1 MVQGAEDTGDSGLKC
16 IIVKGRGEE
25 SIGGVQLFHGARFP
39 QTVTKDADDIT
50 VEHFVLV
57 QEEVDVESFKVVRQI
72 THLNTPK

>member
-39 QTVTKDADDIT
+39 QTVHQDAGDIT

-57 QEEVDVESFKVVRQI
+57 QEEVDIRTFKAASN
-72 THLNTPK
+72 NTS